1 MIGVWV
7 RRRRMGT
14 VKVVVRMLIDLF
26 MVTAWRWGLG
36 QNTRIWV
43 KILDQKN
50 IEIRYTNV
58 YR

>member
-1 MIGVWV
+1 
-7 RRRRMGT
+7 MGT

-36 QNTRIWV
+36 QDTRIWV
-43 KILDQKN
+43 QLLDQEN